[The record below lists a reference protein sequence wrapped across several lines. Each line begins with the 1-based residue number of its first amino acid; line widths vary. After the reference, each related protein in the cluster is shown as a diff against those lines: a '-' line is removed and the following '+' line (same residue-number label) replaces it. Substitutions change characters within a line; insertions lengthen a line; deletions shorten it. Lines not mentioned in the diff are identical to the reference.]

1 MLIARS
7 VLNKRGEGN
16 IRTSIPVHRLW
27 RTLLVSIDNALG
39 FDGRVLHSCVQ
50 RQDMQVMGYG
60 NLYTVEH
67 HVGLSRP
74 EEARHAPLW
83 ASVQNMQPE

>member
-1 MLIARS
+1 
-7 VLNKRGEGN
+7 
-16 IRTSIPVHRLW
+16 
-27 RTLLVSIDNALG
+27 
-39 FDGRVLHSCVQ
+39 
-50 RQDMQVMGYG
+50 MQVMGYG

-83 ASVQNMQPE
+83 ASVQDMQPE

>member
-1 MLIARS
+1 MI
-7 VLNKRGEGN
+7 
-16 IRTSIPVHRLW
+16 
-27 RTLLVSIDNALG
+27 TLSVSIDNALG
-39 FDGRVLHSCVQ
+39 FDGRALHSCVQ
-50 RQDMQVMGYG
+50 RKDMQLMGYG

-83 ASVQNMQPE
+83 ASIQNMQPE